1 MWSSQTAATS
11 RRQERIPYQGDVGAQ
26 GQSPSTTG
34 ATKSKAK
41 RSAIPT
47 GGKDKK
53 VKPSKMKKQ
62 IKNLI
67 LFLILAFSSNASFAY
82 VLTPDELKNDLN
94 KKINSQ
100 IKEQLKNYSSD
111 FKIKI
116 TGVPIE
122 NIITQENN
130 KPKIEIISQNNNFN
144 QNQYRRIL
152 IKSQNGTTIKAFPIT
167 VQTLVYKD
175 VLVANETIAYNQE
188 INQANTK
195 LERKE
200 ISRLL
205 DKTISKN
212 NINLI
217 ATRNYPKGSIINSQF
232 VKSKSIVAKNSM
244 IDIVFQT
251 KGMNIKLKGTAL
263 KEGSIGDTILVR
275 SEKYNKTYNGVV
287 LSQNEVMVRI

>member
-1 MWSSQTAATS
+1 MNK
-11 RRQERIPYQGDVGAQ
+11 I
-26 GQSPSTTG
+26 
-34 ATKSKAK
+34 
-41 RSAIPT
+41 
-47 GGKDKK
+47 
-53 VKPSKMKKQ
+53 

-82 VLTPDELKNDLN
+82 VLVPSELKGELD

-111 FKIKI
+111 YKIKI
-116 TGVPIE
+116 SGIPSTNVV
-122 NIITQENN
+122 TQDSI
-130 KPKIEIISQNNNFN
+130 KPNIEIISQNNKFT
-144 QNQYRRIL
+144 QNQYRRVL
-152 IKSQNGTTIKAFPIT
+152 IKSQNGAIIKAFPIT
-167 VQTLVYKD
+167 IQTLVFKD
-175 VLVANETIAYNQE
+175 VLVANEQIAYNQE
-188 INQANTK
+188 INQTNTK

-200 ISRLL
+200 ISRFL

-212 NINLI
+212 NVNLI
-217 ATRNYPKGSIINSQF
+217 ATRNYPKGSIINLQYA
-232 VKSKSIVAKNSM
+232 KSKSIVAKNSM

>member
-1 MWSSQTAATS
+1 
-11 RRQERIPYQGDVGAQ
+11 
-26 GQSPSTTG
+26 
-34 ATKSKAK
+34 
-41 RSAIPT
+41 
-47 GGKDKK
+47 
-53 VKPSKMKKQ
+53 MKTQ

-82 VLTPDELKNDLN
+82 VLTPDELKGDLN

-111 FKIKI
+111 YKIKI
-116 TGVPIE
+116 SGIPNE

-152 IKSQNGTTIKAFPIT
+152 IKSQNGATIKAFPIT

-175 VLVANETIAYNQE
+175 VLVANEQIAYNQE

-217 ATRNYPKGSIINSQF
+217 ATRNYPKGSIINSQY

>member
-1 MWSSQTAATS
+1 MNK
-11 RRQERIPYQGDVGAQ
+11 I
-26 GQSPSTTG
+26 
-34 ATKSKAK
+34 
-41 RSAIPT
+41 
-47 GGKDKK
+47 
-53 VKPSKMKKQ
+53 

-82 VLTPDELKNDLN
+82 VLTSDELKNELN
-94 KKINSQ
+94 IKINSQ

-111 FKIKI
+111 YKIKI
-116 TGVPIE
+116 TGVPTE
-122 NIITQENN
+122 NITTFENI
-130 KPKIEIISQNNNFN
+130 KPIIEIISQNNSFN

-152 IKSQNGTTIKAFPIT
+152 IKSQNGATIKAFPIN

-188 INQANTK
+188 INQTNTN
-195 LERKE
+195 LEKRE

-205 DKTISKN
+205 DKTISKKGE
-212 NINLI
+212 NLI
-217 ATRNYPKGSIINSQF
+217 ATRNYPKGSIINSQY
-232 VKSKSIVAKNSM
+232 VKSKSAILKNSM

-263 KEGSIGDTILVR
+263 KEGSIGETILVR
-275 SEKYNKTYNGVV
+275 SEKYNKTYNAVV

>member
-1 MWSSQTAATS
+1 M
-11 RRQERIPYQGDVGAQ
+11 IGDVGAQ

-41 RSAIPT
+41 RSAIRT

-53 VKPSKMKKQ
+53 VKPSKMKTQ

-111 FKIKI
+111 YKIKI
-116 TGVPIE
+116 SGIPNE

-152 IKSQNGTTIKAFPIT
+152 IKSQNGATIKAFPIT

-175 VLVANETIAYNQE
+175 VLVANEQIAYNQE

-195 LERKE
+195 LEKRE

-217 ATRNYPKGSIINSQF
+217 ATRNYPKGSIINSQY